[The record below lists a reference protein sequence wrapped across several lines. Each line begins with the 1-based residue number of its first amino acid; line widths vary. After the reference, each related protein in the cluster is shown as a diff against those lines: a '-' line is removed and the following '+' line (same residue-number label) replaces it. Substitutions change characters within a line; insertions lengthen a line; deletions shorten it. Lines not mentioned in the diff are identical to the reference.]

1 MADSIFDNNNI
12 QQTSESNIFD
22 IPSNEKNEEVKN
34 NDFVEVS
41 GDNVYSDEEMNDP
54 NAILQHLLNT
64 NQVSQDQVNRV
75 MQLRNDPQ
83 MQQLMNNR

>member
-1 MADSIFDNNNI
+1 MSSPIYQQYQPQNNFVSMINQFRQNPIAMLSSRYNI
-12 QQTSESNIFD
+12 PQ
-22 IPSNEKNEEVKN
+22 
-34 NDFVEVS
+34 
-41 GDNVYSDEEMNDP
+41 GMNDP